1 MISVVGFNTA
11 IDRRVDVDTLRPGQV
26 QRAVSVRSRPGGKGL
41 HVAETVAA
49 LGEPVRLVGLADT
62 EHATQLHNRLGAH
75 GVGWLPVSTTHPLRQ
90 CLAIHE
96 ADGRVTEVLE
106 SGGTLAPAVCE
117 ALLDAA
123 RAAIEGSDVVVF
135 TGSLP
140 HGIQPVAYAQ
150 LIRDASARGVRCLLD
165 ASGDVLRTG
174 VGAKP
179 WLVKPNADEAAL
191 LIGRPVHGLDD
202 AADCA
207 RWLYRNGVARCVVTL
222 GARGAVGFDGAA
234 LWHATSG
241 TVEVR
246 SSVGSGDCFLAGL
259 AVAAVRG
266 EPIEDALRQAVA
278 CGAANAENTE
288 DGVAPPERVA
298 AWLKRTTLA
307 PLPMV
312 PEVAP

>member
-49 LGEPVRLVGLADT
+49 LGEPVRLVGLTDT

-75 GVGWLPVSTTHPLRQ
+75 GVGWLPVATTHALRQ

-106 SGGTLAPAVCE
+106 SGGTLAPAVCD

-123 RAAIEGSDVVVF
+123 RVAIEGSDVAVF

-140 HGIQPVAYAQ
+140 HGIQSLAYAQ

-165 ASGDVLRTG
+165 ASGDVLRTA

-179 WLVKPNADEAAL
+179 WLVKPNADEAAW
-191 LIGRPVHGLDD
+191 LIGRPVRGLDD

-207 RWLYRNGVARCVVTL
+207 RWLHRNGVARSVVTL
-222 GARGAVGFDGAA
+222 GALGAVGFDGAA
-234 LWHATSG
+234 LWRVTSG

-288 DGVAPPERVA
+288 DGVAPPERVV
-298 AWLKRTTLA
+298 AWLRRTTLA
-307 PLPMV
+307 PLPMT